1 MIGILSAL
9 VAILIER
16 NEGTDGRRVD
26 DGKRAVGH
34 HRR

>member
-16 NEGTDGRRVD
+16 DKGTDGRCID
-26 DGKRAVGH
+26 DGKRAVRH